1 MARLYGRSPRGTRAD
16 GTAPCGSW
24 TRLSVLSSSGDGRA
38 RPGMALAV
46 EGVNSPV
53 DGEIEL
59 DGVAEGAVGQ
69 VVALQVAPGA
79 LDVVQLRRVLREP
92 FDREPGARGERLPA
106 RLARVDRAV
115 VQDQGDRPILAARR
129 RAVVPVE
136 PRQQVDEVAGALGRA
151 GEDNQLVPRVVEH
164 AEERPPLR
172 PARRLDPEVR
182 PALGPAVGEVG
193 VGQRLG
199 LVPEQEV
206 DVARDGLLLQQ
217 LETQAGTVDGV
228 RVLAA
233 LEGVARPPPAVA
245 PFRRTTL
252 R

>member
-1 MARLYGRSPRGTRAD
+1 MSF
-16 GTAPCGSW
+16 
-24 TRLSVLSSSGDGRA
+24 SSGAYFGSHSTVSQGRA
-38 RPGMALAV
+38 ASAFRLALLVWIGPLSRTRETGRCWRPG
-46 EGVNSPV
+46 G
-53 DGEIEL
+53 
-59 DGVAEGAVGQ
+59 
-69 VVALQVAPGA
+69 
-79 LDVVQLRRVLREP
+79 
-92 FDREPGARGERLPA
+92 
-106 RLARVDRAV
+106 RAV
-115 VQDQGDRPILAARR
+115 CPSGRASGATGPTLAPRR
-129 RAVVPVE
+129 RAVVGLE

-151 GEDNQLVPRVVEH
+151 GEDNQLAAGVVEH
-164 AEERPPLR
+164 TEERPPLR

-245 PFRRTTL
+245 PFRRTAL